1 MKLIILAGFLGSGKT
16 TLLLKMA
23 RKYVEGSLQT
33 AIIENEIGEVGIDG
47 NYLSQEGVEVQ
58 ELFGGCICCTLSVGL
73 VETIDKISKLYNPD
87 VIIIE
92 ATGIARPADIIPI
105 IRQYGKNI
113 DKIKVITIV
122 DSVRYDAVRSVMGP
136 LVEDQARSADT
147 LVINKIDEVE
157 GDAVEMI
164 INDLKKMNHSA
175 QIFAVSL
182 EKQTGVSELMDNLP

>member
-105 IRQYGKNI
+105 IRQYGKYI